1 MIQFPQKRFIYHFKL
16 LHLHAENEKKAKMEY
31 IETEIKGVLIVEPK
45 VFDDQR
51 GYFFEA
57 WKKEEFQRH
66 AGPVEFVQ
74 DNESKSSYG
83 VLRGLHYQKG
93 DASQAK
99 LVRVIKG
106 RVLDV
111 AVDLRKDS
119 STFGHHVMV
128 ELSDTNKRQL
138 FIPRGFAHGF
148 LVLSDEAIFTYKVDN
163 VYAPAAEAS
172 IRFDDPDLAIQ
183 WPIDMGKVV
192 TSAKDLRGVAFSDA
206 ECF

>member
-183 WPIDMGKVV
+183 WPIDMSKVV
-192 TSAKDLRGVAFSDA
+192 TSAKDLRGVAFGDA

>member
-163 VYAPAAEAS
+163 VYAPEAESS